1 MSKVVENPKIN
12 FFWASD
18 GRPVREGDKVSKEV
32 AERTI
37 RAVMECA
44 KDKRQKRRNTELLV
58 RRRL

>member
-37 RAVMECA
+37 RVVMECA
-44 KDKRQKRRNTELLV
+44 KDKR
-58 RRRL
+58 

>member
-18 GRPVREGDKVSKEV
+18 GRPVREGDEVPKEV

-44 KDKRQKRRNTELLV
+44 KNKR
-58 RRRL
+58 

>member
-18 GRPVREGDKVSKEV
+18 GRPVREGDKVPKEV

-37 RAVMECA
+37 SSLIIASE
-44 KDKRQKRRNTELLV
+44 
-58 RRRL
+58 